1 MPQRRHLTTEDAA
14 RAVGLLQAGSSQRQV
29 GNRFGVSH
37 SVIGRLW
44 DKFQNTGTVKRRPQ
58 TGRPKKTT
66 APQDREITL
75 MAKRN
80 RLSSASELN
89 REFRNATGIQISTQT
104 FRNRLHKS
112 HLHAQRPAIRPPLRP
127 HHRQHRLTFSRDY
140 VDIPV
145 EDLRPILFTDESR
158 FCLDF
163 HDGRRRV
170 WRQKNERFKDCC
182 VVEHDRFGG
191 GSIMVWGGISFD
203 GSTDLYVIA
212 NGSLTGMRY
221 RDEILDPIVRPYA
234 GAIGD
239 GFMLMDDNAR
249 PHRARLVNDYL
260 NSETIQRMDWP
271 AYSPDL
277 NPIEHAWDIL
287 QQRISKRPQAP
298 NTLQELAD
306 VLEEEW
312 HQIPQADFRNLV
324 QSFPRRCRAVIQAR
338 GGHTRY

>member
-1 MPQRRHLTTEDAA
+1 
-14 RAVGLLQAGSSQRQV
+14 
-29 GNRFGVSH
+29 
-37 SVIGRLW
+37 
-44 DKFQNTGTVKRRPQ
+44 
-58 TGRPKKTT
+58 
-66 APQDREITL
+66 
-75 MAKRN
+75 
-80 RLSSASELN
+80 
-89 REFRNATGIQISTQT
+89 
-104 FRNRLHKS
+104 
-112 HLHAQRPAIRPPLRP
+112 
-127 HHRQHRLTFSRDY
+127 
-140 VDIPV
+140 
-145 EDLRPILFTDESR
+145 
-158 FCLDF
+158 LDF

-306 VLEEEW
+306 ALEEEW